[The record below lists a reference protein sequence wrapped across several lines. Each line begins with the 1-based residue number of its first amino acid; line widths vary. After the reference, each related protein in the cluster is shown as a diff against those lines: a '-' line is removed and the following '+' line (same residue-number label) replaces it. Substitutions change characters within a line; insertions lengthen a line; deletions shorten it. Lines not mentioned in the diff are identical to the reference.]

1 MNLSE
6 IQQRLSSKILI
17 FPHIPKTAG
26 TTLRSVILSQY
37 SKEKVYLLKVSQT
50 PLEAA
55 QKISED
61 DQKRVHCYIGHMPYG
76 LHQYL
81 SKPAIYITLIREPV
95 DRIISMYYFI
105 REEPAHRLHNELLS
119 KDMSLEDF
127 VLSRNC
133 PRNEQVKKIA
143 GSMAGSAKE
152 IMDWAYQNI
161 SNQFLA
167 VGTQE
172 NFDDFL
178 QVLQKILGWKNQSY
192 TKQKVTQNRKNKRE
206 VSQELIEIIKERNGM
221 DIAFYNNLKNKFTLK
236 NFDDIVSRT
245 TSKLMNNEW

>member
-1 MNLSE
+1 MNISE
-6 IQQRLSSKILI
+6 IQQKLSSKTLI

-37 SKEKVYLLKVSQT
+37 SQEKVHFLKVSQT

-55 QKISED
+55 QKISESD
-61 DQKRVHCYIGHMPYG
+61 NKRVHCYVGHMPYG
-76 LHQYL
+76 LHKYL
-81 SKPAIYITLIREPV
+81 AKPAIYITLIREPV

-105 REEPAHRLHNELLS
+105 REEPAHRLHNEFLS
-119 KDMSLEDF
+119 KDISLEDF

-143 GSMAGSAKE
+143 GSMVGSAKE
-152 IMDWAYQNI
+152 TMDLAYQNI
-161 SNQFLA
+161 CNHFLA

-178 QVLQKILGWKNQSY
+178 QVLQKILGWKNKSY
-192 TKQKVTQNRKNKRE
+192 TKQKVTKNRKNKRE
-206 VSQELIEIIKERNGM
+206 VSQELIDIIKERNGM
-221 DIAFYNNLKNKFTLK
+221 DIAFYNNLKNKFTIK
-236 NFDDIVSRT
+236 NFDYIVSRT
-245 TSKLMNNEW
+245 TSKLIKNEW